1 MTRIRFAR
9 RATKAL
15 RAMGEAQFRQAGV
28 AFEQFVAD
36 PKRPGLNF
44 EKLRGQDDLY
54 SIRITQGDRA
64 ILRRVPD
71 ADGELFEVLLIGS
84 HDVYRAVGWL

>member
-1 MTRIRFAR
+1 MTRLTSGR

-15 RAMGEAQFRQAGV
+15 RTMSETQFRQAAA

-36 PKRPGLNF
+36 PRHPGPNF
-44 EKLRGQDDLY
+44 EKRRGREDFH

-64 ILRRVPD
+64 TLRRTLD
-71 ADGELFEVLLIGS
+71 ADGELFEVVLVGS
-84 HDVYRAVGWL
+84 HDVHKAASRV

>member
-1 MTRIRFAR
+1 MTRLTSGR

-15 RAMGEAQFRQAGV
+15 RTMSETQFRQAAA

-36 PKRPGLNF
+36 PRHPGPNF
-44 EKLRGQDDLY
+44 EKLRGHEDLR

-64 ILRRVPD
+64 ILRRTLD
-71 ADGELFEVLLIGS
+71 ADGELFEVVLVGS
-84 HDVYRAVGWL
+84 HDIYKAASRV